1 MQEIQIVDQDLRNL
15 VSDFLYKEAEL
26 LDTGRFRDWFNLVTS
41 DVQYK
46 MPLRVTKERAA
57 GSGIVEKMAN
67 FDEDSV
73 SLEMRVLRFETEYAW
88 SEDPPSRTKHV
99 VSNIRIGRAERQDEL
114 KVKSYLLLYRFRS
127 DNPGY
132 DLLSAERD
140 DILRLD
146 NNRSLKLAKRVI
158 ALDQTTLNTMNLALF
173 L

>member
-1 MQEIQIVDQDLRNL
+1 MQEIQTIDQDLRNL
-15 VSDFLYKEAEL
+15 VSDFLYREAEL
-26 LDTGRFRDWFNLVTS
+26 LDTGKFREWLDNIAP
-41 DVQYK
+41 DIQYK

-57 GSGIVEKMAN
+57 GSGILEKMAN
-67 FDEDSV
+67 FDEDWL

-99 VSNIRIGRAERQDEL
+99 VSNIRIERGEREDEL
-114 KVKSYLLLYRFRS
+114 KVKSYLLLYRFRG

-132 DLLSAERD
+132 DLLSAERHD
-140 DILRLD
+140 VLRLD
-146 NNRSLKLAKRVI
+146 KSRNIKLVKRMI